1 MILRFTSI
9 KVPENIGTTLIVGG
23 TGSLGKTLIRRLRG
37 HCDLHIASR
46 DESKHW
52 SIRSEMSLDK
62 SVHFHVADIRDPERM
77 KQIIRNV
84 RPDTVIIAAALKQV
98 DTCELS
104 PDESIKTNLLGTTN
118 VLRAIEETDSVSRV
132 LFVSTDKAANPINV
146 YGMCKATSERL
157 TTSRAALESKTIHL
171 CTRYGNVLESRGSII
186 PLFKK
191 QIEMNKPITITDP
204 DMTRF
209 VMTLDQS
216 VDLIFQALTEGHDGE
231 TWIPKLN
238 CMRIGDLADI
248 FSEVHNVAT
257 KKIDVRPGEKKHEEL
272 ITPTEWSR
280 LKSEWPGH
288 YVFGPSYDTT
298 KSTKTPFERDI
309 SKSFSS
315 NDEKY
320 LLTKDELKSYLE
332 ELNVL
337 YRPSDAYEGLSVEEI
352 KIK

>member
-1 MILRFTSI
+1 MILRFTSCE
-9 KVPENIGTTLIVGG
+9 VPKDIGTTLIIGG
-23 TGSLGKTLIRRLRG
+23 TGSLGKTLIRRLKG

-52 SIRSEMSLDK
+52 SIRSEMSLDN
-62 SVHFHVADIRDPERM
+62 SVHFHVADIRDQERIS
-77 KQIIRNV
+77 QIIRNV
-84 RPDTVIIAAALKQV
+84 KPQTVIIAAALKQV

-104 PDESIKTNLLGTTN
+104 PDESIKTNLLGTKN
-118 VLRAIEETDSVSRV
+118 VLKAVEKASGVRKV

-157 TTSRAALESKTIHL
+157 TTSRASLKSDTVHL

-191 QIEMNKPITITDP
+191 QIEMNKPITVTDP
-204 DMTRF
+204 EMTRF

-216 VDLIFQALTEGHDGE
+216 VDLIFMALSEGRDGE

-238 CMRIGDLADI
+238 CMKIGDLADI
-248 FSEVHNVAT
+248 FSEVHNAEI

-280 LKSEWPGH
+280 LKEEWPGH

-298 KSTKTPFERDI
+298 KSTKTPSERDV

-337 YRPSDAYEGLSVEEI
+337 YRPSNAYEGLSIEEI
-352 KIK
+352 KLK